1 MGREPVSVFGL
12 IRMGGKWPARAFS
25 GSFFCESS
33 SSCGTDC
40 RIPSVPRH
48 RIAPPLPP
56 VDPHPCALRRQ
67 THLRDR
73 SRRHRSLPGTAS
85 PRIRGGAC
93 GSARA
98 RSSEEQE
105 YSGGLVADA
114 GSHDS
119 RSEEDPGGAC
129 RGACGSTRTRVEDLA
144 DCWLV
149 LAQA

>member
-1 MGREPVSVFGL
+1 VCLGS
-12 IRMGGKWPARAFS
+12 S
-25 GSFFCESS
+25 GWEGNGPQEQFWAVFFCESS

-56 VDPHPCALRRQ
+56 VDPHPCALHQQ

-73 SRRHRSLPGTAS
+73 SRRRRSLPGTAS

-105 YSGGLVADA
+105 YSGGLVGDA

-119 RSEEDPGGAC
+119 RWEEDPTGLVGA
-129 RGACGSTRTRVEDLA
+129 RVDRPELGWKTSPTA
-144 DCWLV
+144 GWSWLRPRSR
-149 LAQA
+149 L